1 MSSAKKASIISY
13 ISVAFYIV
21 TGFLYTP
28 YLVQTLGVSDYGLY
42 ALSASLIGYF
52 SLDFG
57 IGAAQTR
64 LTAKFIAEGRA
75 DRIRDML
82 GITIKMYTLIDLII
96 LIILL
101 CIYVNIEEIFT
112 NISGDDIEKFKKV
125 FLVTSLFVLI
135 NFPLLPIK
143 GLYQAFDRVVE
154 ITTIDLIYRVISI
167 ILLFGALYL
176 GWGLWG
182 VVLIN
187 TSCNIIFQFIRL
199 WYLYHKESLA
209 INVKAKDKD
218 IIKFIFSFSSWAT
231 VAMIADKFFFGI
243 IPFLLAVFSTT
254 KEVAYFAIVISL
266 EGYIL
271 SLSKALSGI
280 FLPRIMKMVVLNQ
293 DSEQITDL
301 MIRVGRVQ
309 LYIVGIII
317 IGAISLGKEFI
328 YHWLGSGF
336 DKSYYCIVLV
346 LIPCL
351 FHLTQTIAEEMIY
364 ATNNVK
370 YRAIANII
378 VSLLCVSSIILIT
391 PSYGA
396 YGAAIGVF
404 LSFTIAHNLIIDVIY
419 QKKMRIDFLHF
430 LRSCHFK
437 ILPVLLL
444 AGVIGML
451 MQNYIP
457 TPSFISFIIK
467 GGVWCCLTIGLLWV
481 FAFNSEEKN
490 MIVQMSRIL

>member
-154 ITTIDLIYRVISI
+154 ITTIDLI
-167 ILLFGALYL
+167 
-176 GWGLWG
+176 
-182 VVLIN
+182 
-187 TSCNIIFQFIRL
+187 
-199 WYLYHKESLA
+199 
-209 INVKAKDKD
+209 
-218 IIKFIFSFSSWAT
+218 
-231 VAMIADKFFFGI
+231 
-243 IPFLLAVFSTT
+243 
-254 KEVAYFAIVISL
+254 
-266 EGYIL
+266 
-271 SLSKALSGI
+271 
-280 FLPRIMKMVVLNQ
+280 
-293 DSEQITDL
+293 
-301 MIRVGRVQ
+301 
-309 LYIVGIII
+309 
-317 IGAISLGKEFI
+317 
-328 YHWLGSGF
+328 
-336 DKSYYCIVLV
+336 
-346 LIPCL
+346 
-351 FHLTQTIAEEMIY
+351 
-364 ATNNVK
+364 
-370 YRAIANII
+370 
-378 VSLLCVSSIILIT
+378 
-391 PSYGA
+391 
-396 YGAAIGVF
+396 
-404 LSFTIAHNLIIDVIY
+404 
-419 QKKMRIDFLHF
+419 
-430 LRSCHFK
+430 
-437 ILPVLLL
+437 
-444 AGVIGML
+444 
-451 MQNYIP
+451 
-457 TPSFISFIIK
+457 
-467 GGVWCCLTIGLLWV
+467 
-481 FAFNSEEKN
+481 
-490 MIVQMSRIL
+490 